1 MREREARNKDWTPL
15 ERQLGDYLRR
25 RAPEGE
31 CLYFEQFE
39 ELARKGRRA
48 RDYHRLMR
56 HVLSCPEC
64 RQAYQQM
71 QAIHQQ
77 PHTISVLRRVQV
89 LFRSPQWVLAPALGV
104 LAIVAVAWWFSAG
117 RQVPEEVRLS
127 AAPSAEEAPLPP
139 PPASEAQPLP
149 APDTPRPMPPAT
161 TAPSAAPVPPAPPA
175 RPARPPVNPLQ
186 RELTL
191 AQRAA
196 PALKTAL
203 QEAARAF
210 ATLVPAKDTRS
221 GATEQRLPPLR
232 ILKPDIERNFMI
244 ADLQPVFEWRS
255 EKQATSYQFVLRE
268 ADSPEPLV
276 AVETQEPRFAFPS
289 GQGLVPGGEYEVAIT
304 AHLASGESVTVSRR
318 FGVLSLEQQKL
329 LAWAQRE
336 RQKTP
341 LLSAMVFYYH
351 LDRYADAL
359 EALELARKR
368 YPQDK
373 QIPHR
378 REAVK
383 QRIEQRL
390 RDYEL
395 R

>member
-1 MREREARNKDWTPL
+1 MKREASDFSAGTRLDQKL
-15 ERQLGDYLRR
+15 RDYLRQQP
-25 RAPEGE
+25 PEGE

-56 HVLSCPEC
+56 HIISCPEC

-71 QAIHQQ
+71 QVIRQTHAASPLSRLIAQ
-77 PHTISVLRRVQV
+77 
-89 LFRSPQWVLAPALGV
+89 FRSPQWVLAPALGV

-139 PPASEAQPLP
+139 PPASGAQPRP

-175 RPARPPVNPLQ
+175 RPARPPVDPLQ

-210 ATLVPAKDTRS
+210 ATLVPSKGTRS
-221 GATEQRLPPLR
+221 GATEQRLPPIR
-232 ILKPDIERNFMI
+232 ILKPDIERNFMV